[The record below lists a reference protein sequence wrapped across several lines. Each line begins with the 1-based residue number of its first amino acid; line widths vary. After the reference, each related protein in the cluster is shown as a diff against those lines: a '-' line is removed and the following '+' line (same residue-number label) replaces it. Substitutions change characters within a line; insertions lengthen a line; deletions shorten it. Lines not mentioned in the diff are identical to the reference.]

1 MKSERL
7 QKLEMELEVNESCM
21 AAGLFP
27 PREKGRYLEEIRSIK
42 TKIEEEKERL
52 RFMKENGD
60 VEEYVIPKRN
70 LARQAYAEPHTLPD
84 MDAGDQM
91 TDNGDTDNMD
101 FDATETGADEET
113 ESGSD
118 SEDKETEDDDDEDE
132 GGFSDAVRIRR
143 LSQSQD
149 PDRYWDE

>member
-27 PREKGRYLEEIRSIK
+27 PREKERYLEEIRSVK
-42 TKIEEEKERL
+42 LKIEEEKERL

-70 LARQAYAEPHTLPD
+70 PGRQAYADPHTLPD
-84 MDAGDQM
+84 MDMGDQM
-91 TDNGDTDNMD
+91 TDNASDTDFELTD
-101 FDATETGADEET
+101 TLSDEET
-113 ESGSD
+113 ESGE
-118 SEDKETEDDDDEDE
+118 SESASTEDGEEEEED
-132 GGFSDAVRIRR
+132 GFSRHAQARR
-143 LSQSQD
+143 LSQSLD
-149 PDRYWDE
+149 PDQDNW